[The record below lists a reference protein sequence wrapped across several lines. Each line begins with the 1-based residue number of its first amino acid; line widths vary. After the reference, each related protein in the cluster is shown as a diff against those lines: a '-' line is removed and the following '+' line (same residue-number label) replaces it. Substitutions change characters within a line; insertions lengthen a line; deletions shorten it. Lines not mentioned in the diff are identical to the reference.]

1 MAEWFYRNAHCKEL
15 GPVSGAMLLELVR
28 EGDIQAGTEVRKDDS
43 PWILACQV
51 NGLWQAAGRPG
62 VAFHCPYCNAVIS
75 KPPSRCEAC
84 DRDVVKAIGKLLN
97 HAKPTTSD
105 EAWKSPNVV
114 HPPVTTDKPKAP
126 PLIG

>member
-1 MAEWFYRNAHCKEL
+1 
-15 GPVSGAMLLELVR
+15 
-28 EGDIQAGTEVRKDDS
+28 
-43 PWILACQV
+43 
-51 NGLWQAAGRPG
+51 
-62 VAFHCPYCNAVIS
+62 VIS

-84 DRDVVKAIGKLLN
+84 DRGVVKAIGKLLN